1 MLVNMSSCHWVT
13 EELAFL
19 KQLSVITVKTSR
31 VNIMESSPFQH
42 QLSGFAK
49 TYPQQSIEWSVRPSE
64 WQQSSLSQSDQCL
77 HSSVFPT
84 WLTL

>member
-1 MLVNMSSCHWVT
+1 MLVNMSSCHCVT

-49 TYPQQSIEWSVRPSE
+49 TYPQQSIE
-64 WQQSSLSQSDQCL
+64 
-77 HSSVFPT
+77 
-84 WLTL
+84 